1 MLWPFVTCAILLLA
15 AVRREIKILLL
26 FMHPHIVRVYEIIE
40 TATDIYVVMEYVKVG
55 MGFLTNAQY
64 FVRWG

>member
-1 MLWPFVTCAILLLA
+1 
-15 AVRREIKILLL
+15 
-26 FMHPHIVRVYEIIE
+26 MHPHIVRVYEIIE